1 MLPSFM
7 TPARDPP
14 LIIQDPVV
22 AAAFTKPLLNACFTL
37 RGSVN
42 LNLKLNSKL
51 IEIIN
56 YKN

>member
-1 MLPSFM
+1 M